1 MAVVISMGI
10 FLLMSIGVLVLCIGL
25 VHIYKRQYVN
35 VDGVELVIIGLI
47 LIILALFYGDV
58 LVKAMGG

>member
-10 FLLMSIGVLVLCIGL
+10 FLLMSIGVLVLCMGL

-35 VDGVELVIIGLI
+35 VDGVELVMIGLI